1 MLKNKLLL
9 TLISASFIQFF
20 AFIPNSYALKT
31 DRDQPA
37 DISSD
42 EVDVDFKTG
51 RRTFIGNVR
60 FVQGTLRVKGDR
72 VDATFKDGKLVKAIA
87 YGKPAAFKQ
96 RPDDK
101 PNDVEGRGLTI
112 VLDQKSNLLTLKK
125 KASLKQGTDVA
136 RGAVIIYNMADD
148 TLKVRGNA
156 TGSTGKK
163 KPSQAKPKTQTD
175 PFFNEKANKP
185 LKSSSATASP
195 VTTEKAT
202 TTTSEETTETKT
214 EASVPAV
221 STQRRSDELPEEL
234 VLPGES
240 NSKTTTRESSSR
252 SRLIFKPKSK

>member
-9 TLISASFIQFF
+9 SLISASFIQFF

-31 DRDQPA
+31 DREQPA

-42 EVDVDFKTG
+42 EVDVDFNTG

-112 VLDQKSNLLTLKK
+112 VLDQTSNLLTLKK
-125 KASLKQGTDVA
+125 NASLKQGNDVA
-136 RGAVIIYNMADD
+136 RGSVIIYNMADD
-148 TLKVRGNA
+148 TLKVKGNA

-163 KPSQAKPKTQTD
+163 KPNQTKPKTETD
-175 PFFNEKANKP
+175 PFFNEKASKP
-185 LKSSSATASP
+185 LEGSSSAASP
-195 VTTEKAT
+195 PATSTEAAT
-202 TTTSEETTETKT
+202 AET
-214 EASVPAV
+214 EASAAPVISP
-221 STQRRSDELPEEL
+221 QRGSNELPEEL
-234 VLPGES
+234 VLPGQS
-240 NSKTTTRESSSR
+240 SSKSTTRESSGR
-252 SRLIFKPKSK
+252 SRLIFKPKSN